1 MNPIKFLEFNPQ
13 GPGLFVRHFES
24 LSKEQGWDIQF
35 ETYSEFNSDLLKDAD
50 IAKIDMSLSVLA
62 LRELKLQPTLVRT
75 LQSTDFLIKEE
86 GLWYPRVFLY
96 EALRKV
102 LVEYARGLD
111 NRDSAFVVGTS
122 EEAMVSGAVLAHM
135 GFRKI
140 YFTGHDIAELKLKTE
155 LLKKNFFG
163 IEFSI
168 LDAGYLTAQT
178 IGANIVINTINIA
191 EDKEL
196 LRDMSY
202 FNYMKRRGFVVDL
215 NLIPYHNPLLE
226 EAQRAELRVVY
237 PIPIAA
243 EETYYCLQQ
252 LDLLGQLKV
261 EDLCQSWERFLMEN
275 FEAASG
281 MR

>member
-1 MNPIKFLEFNPQ
+1 ML
-13 GPGLFVRHFES
+13 
-24 LSKEQGWDIQF
+24 LSA
-35 ETYSEFNSDLLKDAD
+35 TV
-50 IAKIDMSLSVLA
+50 LS
-62 LRELKLQPTLVRT
+62 ELKLQPTLVRS

-86 GLWYPRVFLY
+86 NLWYPRVFLY
-96 EALRKV
+96 QALRKV

-111 NRDSAFVVGTS
+111 NRDSAFIVGTN
-122 EEAMVSGAVLAHM
+122 EEAIVSGAVLAHM

-140 YFTGHDIAELKLKTE
+140 YFTGHDMAELKLKTD

-163 IEFSI
+163 IEFNTM
-168 LDAGYLTAQT
+168 DAEYLTAQT
-178 IGANIVINTINIA
+178 IGANIVINTINVA

-243 EETYYCLQQ
+243 EQTYYCLEY
-252 LDLLGQLKV
+252 LGLLNQLKV
-261 EDLCQSWERFLMEN
+261 VDLCQSWERFLMEN
-275 FEAASG
+275 FEAVSG

>member
-1 MNPIKFLEFNPQ
+1 MKSINFLEFNPR
-13 GPGLFVRHFES
+13 GPGLFLRQFES

-35 ETYSEFNSDLLKDAD
+35 EYYSEFNTDLLKDAD
-50 IAKIDMSLSVLA
+50 IVKIDMSLSAIV
-62 LRELKLQPTLVRT
+62 LRELKLQPTLVRN

-86 GLWYPRVFLY
+86 GHWYPRVFLY
-96 EALRKV
+96 EALKKV

-111 NRDSAFVVGTS
+111 NRESAFVVGTA
-122 EEAMVSGAVLAHM
+122 EEAMVSGAVLAHL

-140 YFTGHDIAELKLKTE
+140 YFTGHDMAELKLKTE

-163 IEFSI
+163 IEFST
-168 LDAGYLTAQT
+168 LDSGYLTAQT
-178 IGANIVINTINIA
+178 IGANIVVNTINIA

-196 LRDMSY
+196 LKDMSY

-215 NLIPYHNPLLE
+215 NLVPYHNPLLE

-243 EETYYCLQQ
+243 EETYYCLKH

-275 FEAASG
+275 FEASAG